1 MRTLKTSTIRTAR
14 ASLLNIARN
23 NPHATVRMRGENWT
37 KIRRKWLTANPLC
50 VMCEAHG
57 YVNMAD
63 HIDHIVPLFKGGD
76 DNENNYQSLCVECHR
91 IKTKEDLKNV
101 LPRI

>member
-1 MRTLKTSTIRTAR
+1 MRTLKTSTIRTAKT
-14 ASLLNIARN
+14 SLLNIARN
-23 NPHATVRMRGENWT
+23 NPHSTVRMRGENWT
-37 KIRRKWLTANPLC
+37 KIRRKWLTHNPLC

-57 YVNMAD
+57 YLNMAD

-91 IKTKEDLKNV
+91 IKTREDLKNV
-101 LPRI
+101 LPSI

>member
-1 MRTLKTSTIRTAR
+1 
-14 ASLLNIARN
+14 
-23 NPHATVRMRGENWT
+23 
-37 KIRRKWLTANPLC
+37 
-50 VMCEAHG
+50 
-57 YVNMAD
+57 MAD

-91 IKTKEDLKNV
+91 IKTNEDLKNV